1 MNQFPTLTSGVI
13 CMTPATI
20 GTGFD
25 TRVMRFCDD
34 TEQRWAG
41 RGQYG
46 VFILAFTNISGF
58 DLANLLDFFRSAK
71 GRFDATWTLT
81 INGTTYSNMALDSD
95 DFVVVEQ
102 RPNCFT
108 LQVKCRQVVDQ
119 PQPIVGNHR
128 RGQSS

>member
-1 MNQFPTLTSGVI
+1 VFVLT
-13 CMTPATI
+13 
-20 GTGFD
+20 
-25 TRVMRFCDD
+25 
-34 TEQRWAG
+34 
-41 RGQYG
+41 
-46 VFILAFTNISGF
+46 FTDISGF

-119 PQPIVGNHR
+119 PQAIVGNHR
-128 RGQSS
+128 RGQFS